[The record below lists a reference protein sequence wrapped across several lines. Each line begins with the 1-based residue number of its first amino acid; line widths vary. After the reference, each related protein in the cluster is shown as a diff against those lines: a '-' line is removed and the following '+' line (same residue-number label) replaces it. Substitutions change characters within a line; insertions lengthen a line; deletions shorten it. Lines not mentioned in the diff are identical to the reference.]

1 MRPPILFFVF
11 KTVLAVLGSTGF
23 QMNFMM
29 NFSIAA
35 KMSWGFLRDDLLRK
49 YFHWEVRE
57 AGQGGDVV
65 FAEI

>member
-1 MRPPILFFVF
+1 MRPPILFFGF
-11 KTVLAVLGSTGF
+11 KIVLAVLGSMGF
-23 QMNFMM
+23 RMNFMM
-29 NFSIAA
+29 NSSIAA
-35 KMSWGFLRDDLLRK
+35 KLSWGFLREDLLRK